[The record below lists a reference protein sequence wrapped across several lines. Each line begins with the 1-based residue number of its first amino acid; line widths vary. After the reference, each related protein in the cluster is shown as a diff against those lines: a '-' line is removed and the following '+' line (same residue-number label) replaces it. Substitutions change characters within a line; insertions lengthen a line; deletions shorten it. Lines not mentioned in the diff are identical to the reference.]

1 MDSLCL
7 NTSLHGVIPA
17 ITAVGSGGSGCGGV
31 VEVRATATAPS
42 QKRGPFGFS
51 FKYPLTPFW
60 SRGGGG
66 IASRRR
72 SGLALDDAVLIDSGD
87 SRKPIAEET
96 TAVEMETERRNGNW
110 VLKILDVQSMW
121 RDREEAEDDDED
133 EDEEE
138 EEEEE
143 EELDDAVLSEDEGG
157 CDVCSILEDDG
168 DEENKF
174 QLDRESFSKLLK
186 RVSLPE
192 SKLYAQMS
200 YLGNLAYS
208 ISKIKPA
215 NLSKYYGLRFVTSS
229 AEKTE
234 LALKDGNCET
244 KRNEKEEEVEEGKD
258 EKNKG
263 RKISASAA
271 YEIVASAASYLQSR
285 TNNILPFSSSSKT
298 EDSDKNDENSSANVE
313 SSSEAASSLTNSVTS
328 VVAAEEDVKQA
339 VADDLKSTIS
349 SPCDWFICDDDQS
362 HTRFVVIQGSE
373 SLASWQANL
382 LFEPIEFEGLGAIVH
397 RGIYEAAKGMYEQML
412 PEVKAHIKTHGT
424 AAKFRFT
431 GHSLGGSLSLLLN
444 LMLLI
449 RGQVPASSLLPVIT
463 FGAPLVICGGDRLLK
478 KLGLPKSH
486 VQAITMHRDIVPR
499 AFSCNY
505 PYHVAELLKAVN
517 GNFRSHPCLNK
528 QSMLY
533 SPMGELLILQPD
545 ESFSPGHDLLPPGNG
560 LYLLTGDFESPE
572 EDVDSEEE
580 QRLRAAQTVFLNT
593 PHPLDILSDRAAYGS
608 SGTIQRDHDMN
619 SYLKSVRSVIRK
631 EVNQIRRAKREHRR
645 SLWWPIL
652 VARETGSSSGIAIGS
667 NGQIN
672 GQDFSGMMK
681 TGRKSLQRFSRLV
694 ASQHMPLIVV
704 LLFPVKLLFL
714 GAFNVFS
721 FR

>member
-7 NTSLHGVIPA
+7 NSGLHGVIPA
-17 ITAVGSGGSGCGGV
+17 ITAVGNGVSGGV

-66 IASRRR
+66 GIASRRR
-72 SGLALDDAVLIDSGD
+72 SGLCLDDAVLVDSGD

-96 TAVEMETERRNGNW
+96 AVEMDTERRNGSW

-121 RDREEAEDDDED
+121 RDREEEDEDDDDEEED
-133 EDEEE
+133 EDEEVE
-138 EEEEE
+138 S
-143 EELDDAVLSEDEGG
+143 DDAVLSGDDGG
-157 CDVCSILEDDG
+157 CDVCSVLEDDG
-168 DEENKF
+168 DEANKF
-174 QLDRESFSKLLK
+174 QLDRESFSKLLR
-186 RVSLPE
+186 RVTLPE

-234 LALKDGNCET
+234 SALKAGNGEVSGET
-244 KRNEKEEEVEEGKD
+244 KPIEEEEEAKEEEVEK
-258 EKNKG
+258 KKG

-271 YEIVASAASYLQSR
+271 YEIVASAASYLHSR
-285 TNNILPFSSSSKT
+285 TNNILPFNSSSKA
-298 EDSDKNDENSSANVE
+298 DKNDVNLANAE
-313 SSSEAASSLTNSVTS
+313 SSSDVAYSVTS

-424 AAKFRFT
+424 SAKFRFT

-444 LMLLI
+444 LMLLV
-449 RGQVPASSLLPVIT
+449 RGEVPASSLLPVIT
-463 FGAPLVICGGDRLLK
+463 YGAPFVLCGGDRLLK

-486 VQAITMHRDIVPR
+486 VQAVIMHRDIVPR

-545 ESFSPGHDLLPPGNG
+545 ETFSPGHELLPPGNG
-560 LYLLTGDFESPE
+560 LYLLRGDFESPNNE
-572 EDVDSEEE
+572 VSEEE
-580 QRLRAAQTVFLNT
+580 RLRAAQTVFLNT
-593 PHPLDILSDRAAYGS
+593 PHPLDILSDRSAYGS

-619 SYLKSVRSVIRK
+619 SYLKAVRSVIRK
-631 EVNQIRRAKREHRR
+631 EVYQIRRAKREHRR

-652 VARETGSSSGIAIGS
+652 VARESGSSGIAIS

-672 GQDFSGMMK
+672 NQDFSGMMK

-694 ASQHMPLIVV
+694 ASQHMPLIIVM
-704 LLFPVKLLFL
+704 LFPVKLLFL

>member
-7 NTSLHGVIPA
+7 NTGLHGVIPA
-17 ITAVGSGGSGCGGV
+17 IKAVGSGVSGCGGV
-31 VEVRATATAPS
+31 VEVRATPTAPS

-51 FKYPLTPFW
+51 FKYPLTAFW
-60 SRGGGG
+60 SRGGG
-66 IASRRR
+66 IASRRQ
-72 SGLALDDAVLIDSGD
+72 SGLALDDAVLLDSGD
-87 SRKPIAEET
+87 SRNPIAEET
-96 TAVEMETERRNGNW
+96 TERRNGSW

-121 RDREEAEDDDED
+121 REGVNEDEDEDDDEEEDD

-138 EEEEE
+138 DI
-143 EELDDAVLSEDEGG
+143 DDAVLAEDDGG

-168 DEENKF
+168 DEANKF
-174 QLDRESFSKLLK
+174 QLDRESFSRLLK

-208 ISKIKPA
+208 ISNIKPA
-215 NLSKYYGLRFVTSS
+215 NLAKYYGLRFVTSS

-234 LALKDGNCET
+234 SALKAENDEVSDET
-244 KRNEKEEEVEEGKD
+244 KPNKEEEDEEVEE
-258 EKNKG
+258 EKNNG

-271 YEIVASAASYLQSR
+271 YKVVVSAASYLQSR
-285 TNNILPFSSSSKT
+285 TNNILPFSSSSRT
-298 EDSDKNDENSSANVE
+298 ENSNKIDENLANVE
-313 SSSEAASSLTNSVTS
+313 LSSEDASSLTNSVTS

-362 HTRFVVIQGSE
+362 RTRFVVIQGSE

-382 LFEPIEFEGLGAIVH
+382 LFEPVEFEGLGAIVH

-424 AAKFRFT
+424 SAKFRFT

-444 LMLLI
+444 LMLLV
-449 RGQVPASSLLPVIT
+449 RGEVPASSLLAVIT
-463 FGAPLVICGGDRLLK
+463 FGAPFVICGGDRLLK

-528 QSMLY
+528 QSILY

-545 ESFSPGHDLLPPGNG
+545 ETFSPGHELLPPGNG
-560 LYLLTGDFESPE
+560 LYLLTGEFESPDN
-572 EDVDSEEE
+572 EDLEE
-580 QRLRAAQTVFLNT
+580 QRLRAAQTIFLNT
-593 PHPLDILSDRAAYGS
+593 PHPLDILGDRSAYGS
-608 SGTIQRDHDMN
+608 GGTIQRDHDMN
-619 SYLKSVRSVIRK
+619 SYLKAVRNVIRK
-631 EVNQIRRAKREHRR
+631 EVNQIRKEKREHRR

-652 VARETGSSSGIAIGS
+652 VTRESGSSGIAIS

-672 GQDFSGMMK
+672 SQDFSGMMK
-681 TGRKSLQRFSRLV
+681 TGRKSLERFSRLV

-704 LLFPVKLLFL
+704 LLFPVKLLLL
-714 GAFNVFS
+714 GTFNVFS

>member
-1 MDSLCL
+1 MSIAYGG
-7 NTSLHGVIPA
+7 TR
-17 ITAVGSGGSGCGGV
+17 VGGCGGV
-31 VEVRATATAPS
+31 VEVRATAS
-42 QKRGPFGFS
+42 QRKKRPFGFS
-51 FKYPLTPFW
+51 FKHPLTPFW
-60 SRGGGG
+60 SRGGG
-66 IASRRR
+66 IAWRRR
-72 SGLALDDAVLIDSGD
+72 SGLALDEAVLDD
-87 SRKPIAEET
+87 SRQTIAEE
-96 TAVEMETERRNGNW
+96 EPSERRNGSW
-110 VLKILDVQSMW
+110 ISKILDVQSMW
-121 RDREEAEDDDED
+121 RDGELD
-133 EDEEE
+133 
-138 EEEEE
+138 EE
-143 EELDDAVLSEDEGG
+143 EELDDAVLSEAEE
-157 CDVCSILEDDG
+157 DVCSVLEDDG

-174 QLDRESFSKLLK
+174 QMHRESFSKLLK
-186 RVSLPE
+186 RVSLSE

-234 LALKDGNCET
+234 LALKAQVSGET
-244 KRNEKEEEVEEGKD
+244 KPKEEDEEEEETED
-258 EKNKG
+258 
-263 RKISASAA
+263 RMIS
-271 YEIVASAASYLQSR
+271 ASAASYLQSR
-285 TNNILPFSSSSKT
+285 TTNILPFTDEEESSSS
-298 EDSDKNDENSSANVE
+298 
-313 SSSEAASSLTNSVTS
+313 SSLTSSVTC

-349 SPCDWFICDDDQS
+349 SPCDWFICDDDQTL
-362 HTRFVVIQGSE
+362 TRFFVIQGSE

-382 LFEPIEFEGLGAIVH
+382 LFEPIEFEELNGAIVH
-397 RGIYEAAKGMYEQML
+397 RGIYEVQ
-412 PEVKAHIKTHGT
+412 AHIKAHGNR
-424 AAKFRFT
+424 AKFRFT

-444 LMLLI
+444 LMLLV
-449 RGQVPASSLLPVIT
+449 RGEVPASSLLPVIT
-463 FGAPLVICGGDRLLK
+463 FGAPFVLCGGDRLLE

-486 VQAITMHRDIVPR
+486 VQAIIMHRDIVPR

-517 GNFRSHPCLNK
+517 GNFRSHPCLTK

-560 LYLLTGDFESPE
+560 LYLLTGGGFESLDE
-572 EDVDSEEE
+572 EEEE
-580 QRLRAAQTVFLNT
+580 QRLRAAHTVFLNT
-593 PHPLDILSDRAAYGS
+593 PHPLDILSDRSAYGS

-619 SYLKSVRSVIRK
+619 SYLKAVRSVIRK
-631 EVNQIRRAKREHRR
+631 EVSQIRRLKREHRR

-652 VARETGSSSGIAIGS
+652 VATESGRTSETAIG
-667 NGQIN
+667 NGQIS

-694 ASQHMPLIVV
+694 ASQHMPLILV

-714 GAFNVFS
+714 EAFNVLS

>member
-7 NTSLHGVIPA
+7 NSGLHGVIPA
-17 ITAVGSGGSGCGGV
+17 ITAVGNGGCGGV
-31 VEVRATATAPS
+31 VEVRATASAPS

-66 IASRRR
+66 GIASRRR
-72 SGLALDDAVLIDSGD
+72 SGLCLDDAVLVDSGD

-96 TAVEMETERRNGNW
+96 AVEMDTERRNGSW
-110 VLKILDVQSMW
+110 VLKILDVQSTW
-121 RDREEAEDDDED
+121 KHEEEEDDDEVEDEDGD
-133 EDEEE
+133 EDEEV
-138 EEEEE
+138 
-143 EELDDAVLSEDEGG
+143 ELDDAVVSEDDGG
-157 CDVCSILEDDG
+157 CDVCSVLEDDG
-168 DEENKF
+168 NEANKF
-174 QLDRESFSKLLK
+174 QLDRESFSKLLR
-186 RVSLPE
+186 RVTLPE
-192 SKLYAQMS
+192 SKLYAQLS

-234 LALKDGNCET
+234 SALKAENGEVSGET
-244 KRNEKEEEVEEGKD
+244 KPIVEAEEEVEEE
-258 EKNKG
+258 EKNKS

-271 YEIVASAASYLQSR
+271 YEIVASAASYLHSR
-285 TNNILPFSSSSKT
+285 TNNILPFNSSSKA
-298 EDSDKNDENSSANVE
+298 ENSDKHDVNLTNAE
-313 SSSEAASSLTNSVTS
+313 SSSDVAYSVTS

-424 AAKFRFT
+424 SAKFRFT

-444 LMLLI
+444 LMLLV
-449 RGQVPASSLLPVIT
+449 RGEVPASSLLPVIT
-463 FGAPLVICGGDRLLK
+463 YGAPFVLCGGDRLLK

-486 VQAITMHRDIVPR
+486 VQAIVMHRDIVPR

-545 ESFSPGHDLLPPGNG
+545 ETFSPGHELLPSGNG
-560 LYLLTGDFESPE
+560 LYLLTSDFESPDIEDSDE
-572 EDVDSEEE
+572 E
-580 QRLRAAQTVFLNT
+580 RLRAAQTVFLNT
-593 PHPLDILSDRAAYGS
+593 PHPLDILSDRSAYGS

-619 SYLKSVRSVIRK
+619 SYLKAVRSVIRK

-652 VARETGSSSGIAIGS
+652 VARESGSSGIAVS

-672 GQDFSGMMK
+672 GQDFSGMMQ

-704 LLFPVKLLFL
+704 MLFPVKLLFL

>member
-1 MDSLCL
+1 MDSLCF
-7 NTSLHGVIPA
+7 NSGLHGVIPA
-17 ITAVGSGGSGCGGV
+17 ITAVGNGVSGGV

-66 IASRRR
+66 GIASRRR
-72 SGLALDDAVLIDSGD
+72 SGLCLDDAVLVDSGD

-96 TAVEMETERRNGNW
+96 AVEMDTERRNGSW

-121 RDREEAEDDDED
+121 RDREEEDEDEDDDDDDEED
-133 EDEEE
+133 EDEEVE
-138 EEEEE
+138 S
-143 EELDDAVLSEDEGG
+143 DDAVLAEDDGG

-168 DEENKF
+168 DEANKF
-174 QLDRESFSKLLK
+174 QLDRESFSKLLR
-186 RVSLPE
+186 RVTLPE

-234 LALKDGNCET
+234 SALKAGNGEVSGET
-244 KRNEKEEEVEEGKD
+244 KPIEEEEEAKD
-258 EKNKG
+258 EEEEEEKKKG

-271 YEIVASAASYLQSR
+271 YEIVASAASYLHSR
-285 TNNILPFSSSSKT
+285 TNNILPFNSSSKA
-298 EDSDKNDENSSANVE
+298 DKNDVNLANAE
-313 SSSEAASSLTNSVTS
+313 SSSDVAYSVTS

-424 AAKFRFT
+424 NAKFRFT

-444 LMLLI
+444 LMLLV
-449 RGQVPASSLLPVIT
+449 RGEVPASSLLPVIT
-463 FGAPLVICGGDRLLK
+463 YGAPFVLCGGDRLLK

-486 VQAITMHRDIVPR
+486 VQAIIMHRDIVPR

-545 ESFSPGHDLLPPGNG
+545 ETFSPGHELLPPGNG
-560 LYLLTGDFESPE
+560 LYLLTGDFESPNNE
-572 EDVDSEEE
+572 DSEED
-580 QRLRAAQTVFLNT
+580 RLRAAQTVFLNT
-593 PHPLDILSDRAAYGS
+593 PHPLDILSDRSAYGS

-619 SYLKSVRSVIRK
+619 SYLKAVRSVIRK

-652 VARETGSSSGIAIGS
+652 VARESGSSGIAIS

-672 GQDFSGMMK
+672 SQDFSGMMQ

-704 LLFPVKLLFL
+704 MLFPVKLLFL

>member
-7 NTSLHGVIPA
+7 NPGVIPA
-17 ITAVGSGGSGCGGV
+17 IKAVGSGVSGCGGV
-31 VEVRATATAPS
+31 VEVRANAS
-42 QKRGPFGFS
+42 QKRRPSGSS
-51 FKYPLTPFW
+51 FKHPLTPFW
-60 SRGGGG
+60 SRGGG

-72 SGLALDDAVLIDSGD
+72 SGLGLDDAVLVDSGD
-87 SRKPIAEET
+87 SRKPIAEEEPS
-96 TAVEMETERRNGNW
+96 AVEMETERRNGSW
-110 VLKILDVQSMW
+110 ILKILDVHSMW
-121 RDREEAEDDDED
+121 RDGEI
-133 EDEEE
+133 

-143 EELDDAVLSEDEGG
+143 EELNDAVLPEDDG
-157 CDVCSILEDDG
+157 VCSVLEDDG

-174 QLDRESFSKLLK
+174 QMHRESFSKLLK
-186 RVSLPE
+186 RVSLSE

-234 LALKDGNCET
+234 LALKAQVSAET
-244 KRNEKEEEVEEGKD
+244 KPKEEDEEVED
-258 EKNKG
+258 EENKG
-263 RKISASAA
+263 ASAA
-271 YEIVASAASYLQSR
+271 YEVVASAASYLQSR
-285 TNNILPFSSSSKT
+285 TTNILPFPSSSKNDDEEESSSS
-298 EDSDKNDENSSANVE
+298 S
-313 SSSEAASSLTNSVTS
+313 SSLTSSVTC

-349 SPCDWFICDDDQS
+349 SPCDWFICDDDQTL
-362 HTRFVVIQGSE
+362 TRFFVIQGSE

-382 LFEPIEFEGLGAIVH
+382 LFEPIEFEELDDGAIVH
-397 RGIYEAAKGMYEQML
+397 RGIYEAAKGMYEQIL
-412 PEVKAHIKTHGT
+412 PEVKAHIKAHGNR
-424 AAKFRFT
+424 AKFRFT

-444 LMLLI
+444 LMLLV
-449 RGQVPASSLLPVIT
+449 RGEVSASSLLPVIT
-463 FGAPLVICGGDRLLK
+463 FGAPFVLCGGDSLLK

-486 VQAITMHRDIVPR
+486 VQAIIMHRDIVPR

-545 ESFSPGHDLLPPGNG
+545 ESFSPGHDLLPIGNG
-560 LYLLTGDFESPE
+560 LYLLTGGGFESL
-572 EDVDSEEE
+572 DDEEE

-593 PHPLDILSDRAAYGS
+593 PHPLDILSDRSAYGS

-619 SYLKSVRSVIRK
+619 SYLKAVRSVIRK
-631 EVNQIRRAKREHRR
+631 EVSQIRRLKREHRR

-652 VARETGSSSGIAIGS
+652 VARESGRSSGTAIG
-667 NGQIN
+667 NN

-714 GAFNVFS
+714 EAFNVLS

>member
-7 NTSLHGVIPA
+7 NSGLHGVIPA
-17 ITAVGSGGSGCGGV
+17 ITAVGNGVSGGV

-66 IASRRR
+66 GIASRRR
-72 SGLALDDAVLIDSGD
+72 SGLCLDDAVLVDSGD

-96 TAVEMETERRNGNW
+96 AVEMETERRNESW

-121 RDREEAEDDDED
+121 RDREDEVEDDDDDEEEEDED
-133 EDEEE
+133 EDVES
-138 EEEEE
+138 
-143 EELDDAVLSEDEGG
+143 DDAVLAEDDGG

-168 DEENKF
+168 DEANKF
-174 QLDRESFSKLLK
+174 QLDSESFSKLLR
-186 RVSLPE
+186 RVTLPE

-234 LALKDGNCET
+234 SALKAGNGEVSGET
-244 KRNEKEEEVEEGKD
+244 KPIEEEEEAKEEEEEE
-258 EKNKG
+258 EKKKG

-271 YEIVASAASYLQSR
+271 YEIVASAASYLHSR
-285 TNNILPFSSSSKT
+285 TNNILPFNSSSKA
-298 EDSDKNDENSSANVE
+298 DKNDVNLANAE
-313 SSSEAASSLTNSVTS
+313 SSTDVAYSVTS

-424 AAKFRFT
+424 SAKFRFT

-444 LMLLI
+444 LMLLV
-449 RGQVPASSLLPVIT
+449 RGEVPASSLLPVIT
-463 FGAPLVICGGDRLLK
+463 YGAPFVLCGGDRLLK

-486 VQAITMHRDIVPR
+486 VQAVIMHRDIVPR

-545 ESFSPGHDLLPPGNG
+545 ETFSPGHELLPPGNG
-560 LYLLTGDFESPE
+560 LYLLTGDFESPNNE
-572 EDVDSEEE
+572 DSEEE
-580 QRLRAAQTVFLNT
+580 RLRAAQTVFLNT
-593 PHPLDILSDRAAYGS
+593 PHPLDILSDRSAYGS

-619 SYLKSVRSVIRK
+619 SYLKAVRSVIRK

-652 VARETGSSSGIAIGS
+652 VARESGSSGIAIS

-672 GQDFSGMMK
+672 SQDFSGMMK

-704 LLFPVKLLFL
+704 MLFPVKLLFL
-714 GAFNVFS
+714 GAFNIFS

>member
-7 NTSLHGVIPA
+7 NTTLHGVIPA
-17 ITAVGSGGSGCGGV
+17 IKAVGSGVSGCGGGV
-31 VEVRATATAPS
+31 VEVRANAATPS
-42 QKRGPFGFS
+42 RKRGSFGFS
-51 FKYPLTPFW
+51 FKLPLTPFW
-60 SRGGGG
+60 SRGGG

-72 SGLALDDAVLIDSGD
+72 RSSGLALDDAVLVDSGT
-87 SRKPIAEET
+87 PIAEE
-96 TAVEMETERRNGNW
+96 ETERRNGSW
-110 VLKILDVQSMW
+110 VLKILDVQSLW
-121 RDREEAEDDDED
+121 RDGEVVEEDED
-133 EDEEE
+133 DEEE
-138 EEEEE
+138 EEEDEE
-143 EELDDAVLSEDEGG
+143 GEPNDDVLLSPEDDEGG
-157 CDVCSILEDDG
+157 CDVSSILKDD
-168 DEENKF
+168 KF
-174 QLDRESFSKLLK
+174 KLDRDSFSKLLK

-192 SKLYAQMS
+192 SKLYARMS

-234 LALKDGNCET
+234 LALKDEVVSDET
-244 KRNEKEEEVEEGKD
+244 KPKVEEEKEEEVEGKE
-258 EKNKG
+258 EKTRSKG
-263 RKISASAA
+263 HKISASAA
-271 YEIVASAASYLQSR
+271 YEMVASAASYLHSR
-285 TNNILPFSSSSKT
+285 TNNILPFTSSSKN
-298 EDSDKNDENSSANVE
+298 ENSDKSSDENSS
-313 SSSEAASSLTNSVTS
+313 SSEEEVASCLTESVTS

-349 SPCDWFICDDDQS
+349 SPCDWFICDDDQTL
-362 HTRFVVIQGSE
+362 TRFIVIQGSE

-382 LFEPIEFEGLGAIVH
+382 LFEPIEFEELGAIVH

-412 PEVKAHIKTHGT
+412 PEVKAHIKAHGNR
-424 AAKFRFT
+424 AKFRFT

-444 LMLLI
+444 LMLLV
-449 RGQVPASSLLPVIT
+449 RGEVPASSLLPVIT
-463 FGAPLVICGGDRLLK
+463 FGAPFVLCGGDGLLK
-478 KLGLPKSH
+478 KLGLPKRH

-499 AFSCNY
+499 AFSCIY

-560 LYLLTGDFESPE
+560 LYLL
-572 EDVDSEEE
+572 EDTEEE
-580 QRLRAAQTVFLNT
+580 EEEERLRAAQTVFLNT
-593 PHPLDILSDRAAYGS
+593 PHPLDILGDRSAYGS

-619 SYLKSVRSVIRK
+619 SYLKAVRSVIRK
-631 EVNQIRRAKREHRR
+631 EVSQIRRAKREHRR
-645 SLWWPIL
+645 SLWWPIV
-652 VARETGSSSGIAIGS
+652 VARESGSSGR
-667 NGQIN
+667 QIN
-672 GQDFSGMMK
+672 GGQDFSGMMQ

-704 LLFPVKLLFL
+704 LLFPVKLMFF
-714 GAFNVFS
+714 GAFNVFN

>member
-7 NTSLHGVIPA
+7 NSGLHGVIPA
-17 ITAVGSGGSGCGGV
+17 ITAVGNGGCGGV
-31 VEVRATATAPS
+31 VEVRATASAPS

-66 IASRRR
+66 GIASRRR
-72 SGLALDDAVLIDSGD
+72 SGLCLDDAVLVDSGD

-96 TAVEMETERRNGNW
+96 AVEMDTERRNGSW
-110 VLKILDVQSMW
+110 VLKILDVQSTW
-121 RDREEAEDDDED
+121 KHEEEEDDDEVEDEDGD
-133 EDEEE
+133 EDEEV
-138 EEEEE
+138 
-143 EELDDAVLSEDEGG
+143 ELDDAVVSEDDGG
-157 CDVCSILEDDG
+157 CDVCSVLEDDG
-168 DEENKF
+168 NEANKF
-174 QLDRESFSKLLK
+174 QLDRESFSKLLR
-186 RVSLPE
+186 RVTLPE
-192 SKLYAQMS
+192 SKLYAQLS

-234 LALKDGNCET
+234 SALKAENGEVSGET
-244 KRNEKEEEVEEGKD
+244 KPIVEAEEEVEEE
-258 EKNKG
+258 EKNKS

-271 YEIVASAASYLQSR
+271 YEIVASAASYLHSR
-285 TNNILPFSSSSKT
+285 TNNILPFNSSSKA
-298 EDSDKNDENSSANVE
+298 ENSDKHDVNLTNAE
-313 SSSEAASSLTNSVTS
+313 SSSDVAYSVTS

-362 HTRFVVIQGSE
+362 HTRFVVIQG
-373 SLASWQANL
+373 
-382 LFEPIEFEGLGAIVH
+382 LGAIVH

-424 AAKFRFT
+424 SAKFRFT

-444 LMLLI
+444 LMLLV
-449 RGQVPASSLLPVIT
+449 RGEVPASSLLPVIT
-463 FGAPLVICGGDRLLK
+463 YGAPFVLCGGDRLLK

-486 VQAITMHRDIVPR
+486 VQAIVMHRDIVPR

-545 ESFSPGHDLLPPGNG
+545 ETFSPGHELLPSGNG
-560 LYLLTGDFESPE
+560 LYLLTSDFESPDIEDSDE
-572 EDVDSEEE
+572 E
-580 QRLRAAQTVFLNT
+580 RLRAAQTVFLNT
-593 PHPLDILSDRAAYGS
+593 PHPLDILSDRSAYGS

-619 SYLKSVRSVIRK
+619 SYLKAVRSVIRK

-652 VARETGSSSGIAIGS
+652 VARESGSSGIAVS

-672 GQDFSGMMK
+672 GQDFSGMMQ

-704 LLFPVKLLFL
+704 MLFPVKLLFL

>member
-7 NTSLHGVIPA
+7 NTTLHGVIPA
-17 ITAVGSGGSGCGGV
+17 IKAVGSSGCGGV
-31 VEVRATATAPS
+31 VEVRANAAAPS
-42 QKRGPFGFS
+42 RKRGSFGFS
-51 FKYPLTPFW
+51 FKLPLTPFW
-60 SRGGGG
+60 SRSGG

-72 SGLALDDAVLIDSGD
+72 SSGLALDDAVLVDSGD
-87 SRKPIAEET
+87 SRTPIAEET
-96 TAVEMETERRNGNW
+96 EGRNGSW
-110 VLKILDVQSMW
+110 VLKILDVQSLW
-121 RDREEAEDDDED
+121 RDGEVLEEEEGDDDEDQD

-138 EEEEE
+138 GEPN
-143 EELDDAVLSEDEGG
+143 DDVLLSPEDDEGG
-157 CDVCSILEDDG
+157 CDVSSILEDD
-168 DEENKF
+168 KF
-174 QLDRESFSKLLK
+174 NLDRDSFSKLLK

-192 SKLYAQMS
+192 SKLYARMS

-234 LALKDGNCET
+234 LALKDEVVSDET
-244 KRNEKEEEVEEGKD
+244 KPKVEEEKEEVEGKK
-258 EKNKG
+258 ETTSKG

-271 YEIVASAASYLQSR
+271 YEIVASAASYLHSR
-285 TNNILPFSSSSKT
+285 TNNILPFTSSSKN
-298 EDSDKNDENSSANVE
+298 ENSDKSSDENSS
-313 SSSEAASSLTNSVTS
+313 SEEEVASCLTESVTS

-349 SPCDWFICDDDQS
+349 SPCDWFICDDDQTL
-362 HTRFVVIQGSE
+362 TRFVVIQGSE

-382 LFEPIEFEGLGAIVH
+382 LFEPIEFEELGAIVH

-412 PEVKAHIKTHGT
+412 PEVKAHIKAHGNR
-424 AAKFRFT
+424 AKFRFT

-444 LMLLI
+444 LMLLV
-449 RGQVPASSLLPVIT
+449 RGEVPASSLLPVIT
-463 FGAPLVICGGDRLLK
+463 FGAPFVLCGGDGLLK

-560 LYLLTGDFESPE
+560 LYLL
-572 EDVDSEEE
+572 EDTEEE
-580 QRLRAAQTVFLNT
+580 EEERLRAAQTVFLNT
-593 PHPLDILSDRAAYGS
+593 PHPLDILGDRSAYGS

-619 SYLKSVRSVIRK
+619 SYLKAVRSVIRK
-631 EVNQIRRAKREHRR
+631 EVSQIRRAKREHRR
-645 SLWWPIL
+645 SLWWPIV
-652 VARETGSSSGIAIGS
+652 VARESGSSGR
-667 NGQIN
+667 QIN
-672 GQDFSGMMK
+672 GGQDFSGMMK

-704 LLFPVKLLFL
+704 LLFPVKLMFL
-714 GAFNVFS
+714 GAFNVFN

>member
-7 NTSLHGVIPA
+7 NPGLIPA
-17 ITAVGSGGSGCGGV
+17 IKAVGSGCGG
-31 VEVRATATAPS
+31 EVRATASS
-42 QKRGPFGFS
+42 QKRRPFGFS
-51 FKYPLTPFW
+51 FKHPLTPFW
-60 SRGGGG
+60 SRGGG
-66 IASRRR
+66 IASR
-72 SGLALDDAVLIDSGD
+72 
-87 SRKPIAEET
+87 KPMAEEAS
-96 TAVEMETERRNGNW
+96 AVEMETERRNGSW
-110 VLKILDVQSMW
+110 ILKKILDVQSMW
-121 RDREEAEDDDED
+121 RDGEVEEDEDDDDQGDEELDDDVLSEDED
-133 EDEEE
+133 EDE
-138 EEEEE
+138 
-143 EELDDAVLSEDEGG
+143 
-157 CDVCSILEDDG
+157 DG
-168 DEENKF
+168 DKEDRF
-174 QLDRESFSKLLK
+174 QMQRESFSKLLK
-186 RVSLPE
+186 RVSLSE
-192 SKLYAQMS
+192 SKLYAQLS

-208 ISKIKPA
+208 ISNIKPA

-234 LALKDGNCET
+234 LALKAQVSGET
-244 KRNEKEEEVEEGKD
+244 TMPKKEEVEGND
-258 EKNKG
+258 EENKG
-263 RKISASAA
+263 RKISAS
-271 YEIVASAASYLQSR
+271 YEVVASAASYLHSR
-285 TNNILPFSSSSKT
+285 TTNILPFTSSSQ
-298 EDSDKNDENSSANVE
+298 NDDA
-313 SSSEAASSLTNSVTS
+313 SLTNSVAS

-339 VADDLKSTIS
+339 VADDLQSTIS
-349 SPCDWFICDDDQS
+349 SPCHWFICDDDQTL
-362 HTRFVVIQGSE
+362 TRFFVIQGSE

-397 RGIYEAAKGMYEQML
+397 RGIYEAAKGMYQQML
-412 PEVKAHIKTHGT
+412 PQVQAHIKAHGNR
-424 AAKFRFT
+424 AKFRFT

-444 LMLLI
+444 LMLLV
-449 RGQVPASSLLPVIT
+449 RAEVPASSLLPVIT
-463 FGAPLVICGGDRLLK
+463 FGAPFVLCGGDRLLK
-478 KLGLPKSH
+478 NLGLPKSH
-486 VQAITMHRDIVPR
+486 VQAIIMHRDIVPR

-545 ESFSPGHDLLPPGNG
+545 ESFSPGLDLLPPGNG
-560 LYLLTGDFESPE
+560 LYLLTELSLD
-572 EDVDSEEE
+572 DDEEE
-580 QRLRAAQTVFLNT
+580 QRAAQTVFLNT
-593 PHPLDILSDRAAYGS
+593 PHPLDILSDRSAYGS

-619 SYLKSVRSVIRK
+619 SYLKAVRSVIRK
-631 EVNQIRRAKREHRR
+631 EVSQIRRLKREHRR

-652 VARETGSSSGIAIGS
+652 VSRESGRSSGTAIG

-714 GAFNVFS
+714 EAFNVLS

>member
-17 ITAVGSGGSGCGGV
+17 IKAVGSGISGCGGV
-31 VEVRATATAPS
+31 VEVRANAAAPS
-42 QKRGPFGFS
+42 RKRGPFGFS
-51 FKYPLTPFW
+51 FKHPLTPFW
-60 SRGGGG
+60 SRGGG

-72 SGLALDDAVLIDSGD
+72 SGLALDDAVLVD
-87 SRKPIAEET
+87 SRTPIAEET
-96 TAVEMETERRNGNW
+96 PAVEMETERRNGSW
-110 VLKILDVQSMW
+110 VLKILDVQSLW
-121 RDREEAEDDDED
+121 RDGEVIVEEEKEEDD

-138 EEEEE
+138 EVKGEANDAVSPEEE
-143 EELDDAVLSEDEGG
+143 DGG
-157 CDVCSILEDDG
+157 CDVCY
-168 DEENKF
+168 EENKF
-174 QLDRESFSKLLK
+174 KLDRDSFSKLLK
-186 RVSLPE
+186 RVSLHE

-234 LALKDGNCET
+234 LALKAKVLNET
-244 KRNEKEEEVEEGKD
+244 KPKEEEEEVKGGEEEKD
-258 EKNKG
+258 KS

-271 YEIVASAASYLQSR
+271 YEMVASAASYLHSR
-285 TNNILPFSSSSKT
+285 TNNILPFTSSSKN
-298 EDSDKNDENSSANVE
+298 ENSDKRDENSS
-313 SSSEAASSLTNSVTS
+313 SEVASCLTDSVTS

-349 SPCDWFICDDDQS
+349 SPCDWFICDDDQTL
-362 HTRFVVIQGSE
+362 TRFIVIQGSE

-382 LFEPIEFEGLGAIVH
+382 LFEPIEFEELGVIVH

-412 PEVKAHIKTHGT
+412 PEVKSHFKTHGNR
-424 AAKFRFT
+424 AKFRFT

-444 LMLLI
+444 LMLLV

-463 FGAPLVICGGDRLLK
+463 FGAPFVLCGGDGLLK

-545 ESFSPGHDLLPPGNG
+545 ESFSPGHELLPPGNG
-560 LYLLTGDFESPE
+560 LYLL
-572 EDVDSEEE
+572 EDTEEE
-580 QRLRAAQTVFLNT
+580 EERLRAAQTVFLNT
-593 PHPLDILSDRAAYGS
+593 PHPLDILGDRAAYGS

-619 SYLKSVRSVIRK
+619 SYLKAVRSVIRK
-631 EVNQIRRAKREHRR
+631 EVSQIRREKREHRR

-652 VARETGSSSGIAIGS
+652 VARESGGGSSGVAIG
-667 NGQIN
+667 NGQINN

-704 LLFPVKLLFL
+704 LLFPVKLMLL
-714 GAFNVFS
+714 NVFS

>member
-1 MDSLCL
+1 MSIAYGG
-7 NTSLHGVIPA
+7 TR
-17 ITAVGSGGSGCGGV
+17 VGGCGGV
-31 VEVRATATAPS
+31 VEVRATAS
-42 QKRGPFGFS
+42 QRKKRPFGFS
-51 FKYPLTPFW
+51 FKHPLTPFW
-60 SRGGGG
+60 SRGGG
-66 IASRRR
+66 IAWRRR
-72 SGLALDDAVLIDSGD
+72 SGLALDDAVLDD
-87 SRKPIAEET
+87 SRQTIAEE
-96 TAVEMETERRNGNW
+96 EPSERRNGSW
-110 VLKILDVQSMW
+110 ISKILDVQSMW
-121 RDREEAEDDDED
+121 RDGELD
-133 EDEEE
+133 
-138 EEEEE
+138 EE
-143 EELDDAVLSEDEGG
+143 EELDDAVLSEAEE
-157 CDVCSILEDDG
+157 DVCSVLEDDG

-174 QLDRESFSKLLK
+174 QMHRESFSKLLK
-186 RVSLPE
+186 RVSLSE

-234 LALKDGNCET
+234 LALKAQVSGET
-244 KRNEKEEEVEEGKD
+244 KPKEEDEEEEETED
-258 EKNKG
+258 
-263 RKISASAA
+263 RMISASDA
-271 YEIVASAASYLQSR
+271 YEVVASAASYFQSR
-285 TNNILPFSSSSKT
+285 TTNILPFTDEEELLSSSS
-298 EDSDKNDENSSANVE
+298 
-313 SSSEAASSLTNSVTS
+313 LTTSVTC

-339 VADDLKSTIS
+339 VADDLNSTIS
-349 SPCDWFICDDDQS
+349 SPCDWFICDDDQTL
-362 HTRFVVIQGSE
+362 TRFFVIQGSE

-382 LFEPIEFEGLGAIVH
+382 LFEPIEFEELDGAIVH
-397 RGIYEAAKGMYEQML
+397 RGIYEAQ
-412 PEVKAHIKTHGT
+412 AHIKAHGNR
-424 AAKFRFT
+424 AKFRFT

-444 LMLLI
+444 LMLLV
-449 RGQVPASSLLPVIT
+449 RGEVPASSLLPVIT
-463 FGAPLVICGGDRLLK
+463 FGAPFVLCGGDRLLE

-486 VQAITMHRDIVPR
+486 VQAIIMHRDIVPR

-517 GNFRSHPCLNK
+517 GNFRSHPCLTK

-560 LYLLTGDFESPE
+560 LYLLTGGGFESLDE
-572 EDVDSEEE
+572 EEEE
-580 QRLRAAQTVFLNT
+580 QRLRAAHTVFLNT
-593 PHPLDILSDRAAYGS
+593 PHPLDILSDRSAYGS

-619 SYLKSVRSVIRK
+619 SYLKAVRSVIRK
-631 EVNQIRRAKREHRR
+631 EVSQIRRLKREHRR

-652 VARETGSSSGIAIGS
+652 VATESGRTSETAIG
-667 NGQIN
+667 NGQIS

-694 ASQHMPLIVV
+694 ASQHMPLILV

-714 GAFNVFS
+714 EAFNVLS

>member
-7 NTSLHGVIPA
+7 NPGLLPA
-17 ITAVGSGGSGCGGV
+17 IKAVGSGVSGCGGV
-31 VEVRATATAPS
+31 VEVRGTAS
-42 QKRGPFGFS
+42 QRKRRPFGFS
-51 FKYPLTPFW
+51 FKHPLTPFW
-60 SRGGGG
+60 SRGGG
-66 IASRRR
+66 IAWRRR
-72 SGLALDDAVLIDSGD
+72 SGLALDDAVLDD
-87 SRKPIAEET
+87 SRQTIAEE
-96 TAVEMETERRNGNW
+96 EPSERRNGSW
-110 VLKILDVQSMW
+110 ISKILDVQSMW
-121 RDREEAEDDDED
+121 RDGELEEEDDD
-133 EDEEE
+133 DEEE
-138 EEEEE
+138 
-143 EELDDAVLSEDEGG
+143 DDAVLSEAEECG
-157 CDVCSILEDDG
+157 CSVLEDDG

-174 QLDRESFSKLLK
+174 QMHRETFSKLLK
-186 RVSLPE
+186 RVSLSE

-234 LALKDGNCET
+234 LALKAQVSGET
-244 KRNEKEEEVEEGKD
+244 KPKEEDEEEEETED
-258 EKNKG
+258 
-263 RKISASAA
+263 RMISASAA
-271 YEIVASAASYLQSR
+271 YEVVASAASYLQSR
-285 TNNILPFSSSSKT
+285 TTNILPFTDEEESSSS
-298 EDSDKNDENSSANVE
+298 
-313 SSSEAASSLTNSVTS
+313 SSLTSSVTC

-339 VADDLKSTIS
+339 VADDLNSTIS
-349 SPCDWFICDDDQS
+349 SPCDWFICDDDQTL
-362 HTRFVVIQGSE
+362 TRFFVIQGSE

-382 LFEPIEFEGLGAIVH
+382 LFEPIEFEELDGAIVH

-412 PEVKAHIKTHGT
+412 PEVQAHIKAHGNR
-424 AAKFRFT
+424 AKFRFT

-444 LMLLI
+444 LMLLV
-449 RGQVPASSLLPVIT
+449 RGEVPASSLLPVIT
-463 FGAPLVICGGDRLLK
+463 FGAPFVLCGGDRLLK

-486 VQAITMHRDIVPR
+486 VQAIIMHRDIVPR

-517 GNFRSHPCLNK
+517 GNFRSHPCLTK

-560 LYLLTGDFESPE
+560 LYLLTTGGFESLDE
-572 EDVDSEEE
+572 EEEE

-593 PHPLDILSDRAAYGS
+593 PHPLDILSDRSAYGS

-619 SYLKSVRSVIRK
+619 SYLKAVRSVIRK
-631 EVNQIRRAKREHRR
+631 EVSQIRKLKREHRR

-652 VARETGSSSGIAIGS
+652 VATESGRTSGTAI
-667 NGQIN
+667 GQIN
-672 GQDFSGMMK
+672 GQDFAGMMK

-694 ASQHMPLIVV
+694 ASQHMPLILV

-714 GAFNVFS
+714 EAFNVLS

>member
-17 ITAVGSGGSGCGGV
+17 IKAVGSGVSGCGGGV
-31 VEVRATATAPS
+31 VEVRATAAAPS
-42 QKRGPFGFS
+42 RKRGSFGFS
-51 FKYPLTPFW
+51 FKLPLTPFW
-60 SRGGGG
+60 SRGGG

-72 SGLALDDAVLIDSGD
+72 SSSGLALDDAVLVDSGD
-87 SRKPIAEET
+87 SRTPIAEET
-96 TAVEMETERRNGNW
+96 PAVEMETGRRNGSW
-110 VLKILDVQSMW
+110 VLKILDVQSLW
-121 RDREEAEDDDED
+121 RDGEVQEEEDDD

-138 EEEEE
+138 EEEEDGE
-143 EELDDAVLSEDEGG
+143 RNDAVSPEEDGG
-157 CDVCSILEDDG
+157 CDVCY
-168 DEENKF
+168 EENKF
-174 QLDRESFSKLLK
+174 KLDRDSFSKLLK

-215 NLSKYYGLRFVTSS
+215 NLSKYYGLKFVTSS

-234 LALKDGNCET
+234 LALKGEVSDET
-244 KRNEKEEEVEEGKD
+244 KPKVEEEEVES
-258 EKNKG
+258 NKG

-271 YEIVASAASYLQSR
+271 YEMVASAASYLHSR
-285 TNNILPFSSSSKT
+285 TNNILPFTSSS
-298 EDSDKNDENSSANVE
+298 KNDENSS
-313 SSSEAASSLTNSVTS
+313 SEVPSCLTDSVTS
-328 VVAAEEDVKQA
+328 VVAAQENVKQA

-349 SPCDWFICDDDQS
+349 SPCDWFICDDDQTQ
-362 HTRFVVIQGSE
+362 TRFVVIQGSE

-382 LFEPIEFEGLGAIVH
+382 LFEPIEFEELGVIVH

-412 PEVKAHIKTHGT
+412 PEVKAHLKAHKNR
-424 AAKFRFT
+424 ANFRFT

-444 LMLLI
+444 LMLLV
-449 RGQVPASSLLPVIT
+449 RGEVPASSLLPVIT
-463 FGAPLVICGGDRLLK
+463 FGAPFVLCGGDNLLK

-486 VQAITMHRDIVPR
+486 VQAVTMHRDIVPR

-528 QSMLY
+528 QSVLY

-545 ESFSPGHDLLPPGNG
+545 ESFSPGHELLPPGNG
-560 LYLLTGDFESPE
+560 LYLL
-572 EDVDSEEE
+572 EDAEEE
-580 QRLRAAQTVFLNT
+580 ERLRAAQTVFLNT
-593 PHPLDILSDRAAYGS
+593 PHPLDILGDRAAYGS

-619 SYLKSVRSVIRK
+619 SYLKAVRSVIRK
-631 EVNQIRRAKREHRR
+631 EVSQIRREKREHRR

-652 VARETGSSSGIAIGS
+652 VARESSGSSGR
-667 NGQIN
+667 QIN

-704 LLFPVKLLFL
+704 LLVPVKLMFL
-714 GAFNVFS
+714 GAFNVFG

>member
-17 ITAVGSGGSGCGGV
+17 IKAVGSGISGYGGGV
-31 VEVRATATAPS
+31 VEVRATAAAPS
-42 QKRGPFGFS
+42 RKRGTFGFS
-51 FKYPLTPFW
+51 FKLPLTPFW
-60 SRGGGG
+60 SRGGG

-72 SGLALDDAVLIDSGD
+72 SSGLAIDDAVLVDSGE
-87 SRKPIAEET
+87 SRTPIAEET
-96 TAVEMETERRNGNW
+96 VRRNGSW
-110 VLKILDVQSMW
+110 VLKILDVQSLW
-121 RDREEAEDDDED
+121 RDGEVV
-133 EDEEE
+133 EEE

-143 EELDDAVLSEDEGG
+143 EGELNDAVSPEEDGG
-157 CDVCSILEDDG
+157 CDVCY
-168 DEENKF
+168 EENKF
-174 QLDRESFSKLLK
+174 KPDRDSFSKLLK
-186 RVSLPE
+186 RVALPE

-215 NLSKYYGLRFVTSS
+215 NLSKYYGLKFVTSS
-229 AEKTE
+229 
-234 LALKDGNCET
+234 DET
-244 KRNEKEEEVEEGKD
+244 KPKVEEEEVEGK
-258 EKNKG
+258 EETNKG

-271 YEIVASAASYLQSR
+271 YEMVASAASYLHSR
-285 TNNILPFSSSSKT
+285 TNNILPFTSSSKT
-298 EDSDKNDENSSANVE
+298 DED
-313 SSSEAASSLTNSVTS
+313 SSSEVVASCVTS
-328 VVAAEEDVKQA
+328 VVAAEENVKQA

-349 SPCDWFICDDDQS
+349 SPCDWFICDDDQTQ
-362 HTRFVVIQGSE
+362 TRFVVIQGSE

-382 LFEPIEFEGLGAIVH
+382 LFEPIEFEELGVIVH

-412 PEVKAHIKTHGT
+412 PEVKAHLKAHKNR
-424 AAKFRFT
+424 ANFRFT

-444 LMLLI
+444 LMLLV
-449 RGQVPASSLLPVIT
+449 RGEVPASSLLPVIT
-463 FGAPLVICGGDRLLK
+463 FGAPFVLCGGNNLLK

-486 VQAITMHRDIVPR
+486 VQAVTMHRDIVPR

-528 QSMLY
+528 RSVLY

-545 ESFSPGHDLLPPGNG
+545 ESFSPGHELLPPGNG
-560 LYLLTGDFESPE
+560 LYLLTD
-572 EDVDSEEE
+572 EDTEEE
-580 QRLRAAQTVFLNT
+580 RAAQTLFLNT
-593 PHPLDILSDRAAYGS
+593 PHPLDILGDRAAYGS

-619 SYLKSVRSVIRK
+619 SYLKAVRSVIRK
-631 EVNQIRRAKREHRR
+631 EVSQIRREKREHRR
-645 SLWWPIL
+645 SLWWPVL
-652 VARETGSSSGIAIGS
+652 VTRESSGRSGR
-667 NGQIN
+667 QIN
-672 GQDFSGMMK
+672 GGQDFSGLMK

-704 LLFPVKLLFL
+704 LLFPVKLMFL
-714 GAFNVFS
+714 GAFDVFS